1 MHKHKHG
8 NKMQTKPEAREPV
21 VSKRLSERFDIP
33 QDIIAKAPML
43 LAYGNNRLCIDK
55 YRSIIEY
62 TEESIKIQTKQK
74 KIYVKGSRLVI
85 AYFREDEMCV
95 LGNISSIE
103 YH

>member
-43 LAYGNNRLCIDK
+43 LAYGNNRLCIDN

-62 TEESIKIQTKQK
+62 TEESVKIQTKQK
-74 KIYVKGSRLVI
+74 KIYVKGQACYSLFQGR
-85 AYFREDEMCV
+85 
-95 LGNISSIE
+95 
-103 YH
+103 

>member
-43 LAYGNNRLCIDK
+43 LAYGNNRLCIDNYHHRI
-55 YRSIIEY
+55 YRGEHKNSDKAEKDIC
-62 TEESIKIQTKQK
+62 KRKQAC
-74 KIYVKGSRLVI
+74 YSLFQGR
-85 AYFREDEMCV
+85 
-95 LGNISSIE
+95 
-103 YH
+103 

>member
-43 LAYGNNRLCIDK
+43 LAYGNNRLCIDN
-55 YRSIIEY
+55 
-62 TEESIKIQTKQK
+62 
-74 KIYVKGSRLVI
+74 L
-85 AYFREDEMCV
+85 
-95 LGNISSIE
+95 
-103 YH
+103 

>member
-43 LAYGNNRLCIDK
+43 LAYGIRTLKINRFRGRQHTAITD
-55 YRSIIEY
+55 
-62 TEESIKIQTKQK
+62 
-74 KIYVKGSRLVI
+74 YV
-85 AYFREDEMCV
+85 
-95 LGNISSIE
+95 
-103 YH
+103 